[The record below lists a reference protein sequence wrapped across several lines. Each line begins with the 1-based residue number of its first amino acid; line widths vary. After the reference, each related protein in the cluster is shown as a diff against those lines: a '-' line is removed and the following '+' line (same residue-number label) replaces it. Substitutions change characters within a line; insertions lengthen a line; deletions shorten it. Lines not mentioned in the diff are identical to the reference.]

1 MYQENLINQYQTL
14 EEIIFQPSIFIQEK
28 FNIVL
33 TDAEIYIIFFI
44 SVIFFTGLLFEIFKP
59 KSTINDDLLPQG
71 TDNKGEISSNSNLQ
85 KIDLAYAYVSM
96 GKKALAEKILNNL
109 KKENLSKKELREIN
123 KLKKKF

>member
-14 EEIIFQPSIFIQEK
+14 EEIIFKPSIFIQEK

-33 TDAEIYIIFFI
+33 TDAEIFIIFFI
-44 SVIFFTGLLFEIFKP
+44 SVIFFTGLLFEIVKP

>member
-44 SVIFFTGLLFEIFKP
+44 LVIFFTGLLFEIVKP

>member
-14 EEIIFQPSIFIQEK
+14 EEIVFQPSIFIQEK

-44 SVIFFTGLLFEIFKP
+44 SVIFFTGLLFEIVKP

-96 GKKALAEKILNNL
+96 GKKALAEKILNKL

>member
-44 SVIFFTGLLFEIFKP
+44 SVIFFTGLLFEIVKP
-59 KSTINDDLLPQG
+59 KSTFNDDLLPQG

>member
-44 SVIFFTGLLFEIFKP
+44 SVIFFTGLLFEIVKP

-71 TDNKGEISSNSNLQ
+71 TDNKVEISSNSNLQ

>member
-44 SVIFFTGLLFEIFKP
+44 SVIFFTGLLFEIVKP
-59 KSTINDDLLPQG
+59 KSTMNDDLLPQG

>member
-28 FNIVL
+28 FNIIL

-44 SVIFFTGLLFEIFKP
+44 SIIFFTGLLFEIVKP

>member
-1 MYQENLINQYQTL
+1 MYQENLINQYKTL

-44 SVIFFTGLLFEIFKP
+44 SVIFFTGLLFEIVKP

>member
-44 SVIFFTGLLFEIFKP
+44 SVIFFTGLLFEIVKP

-109 KKENLSKKELREIN
+109 KKGNLSKKELREIN

>member
-44 SVIFFTGLLFEIFKP
+44 SVIFFTGLLFEIVKP

-71 TDNKGEISSNSNLQ
+71 TDKKGEISSNSNLQ

-109 KKENLSKKELREIN
+109 QRENLSKKELREIN

>member
-1 MYQENLINQYQTL
+1 MYQENLINQSQTL

-44 SVIFFTGLLFEIFKP
+44 SVIFFTGLLFEIVKP

-109 KKENLSKKELREIN
+109 QRENLSKKELREIN

>member
-44 SVIFFTGLLFEIFKP
+44 SVIFFTGLLFEIVKP

-85 KIDLAYAYVSM
+85 KIDLAYAYISM

-109 KKENLSKKELREIN
+109 KRENLSKKELREIN

>member
-33 TDAEIYIIFFI
+33 TDAEIFIIFFI
-44 SVIFFTGLLFEIFKP
+44 SVIFFTGLLFEIVKP

>member
-44 SVIFFTGLLFEIFKP
+44 LVIFFTGLLFEIVKP
-59 KSTINDDLLPQG
+59 KSIINDDLLPQG

>member
-14 EEIIFQPSIFIQEK
+14 EEIIFKPSIFIQEK

-44 SVIFFTGLLFEIFKP
+44 SVIFFTGLLFEIVKP

>member
-44 SVIFFTGLLFEIFKP
+44 SVIFFTGLLFEIVKP

-96 GKKALAEKILNNL
+96 GKKALAEKILNKL

>member
-44 SVIFFTGLLFEIFKP
+44 SLIFFTGLLFEIVKP

-109 KKENLSKKELREIN
+109 KKGNLSKKEIREIN

>member
-1 MYQENLINQYQTL
+1 MYQENLTNQYQTL

-33 TDAEIYIIFFI
+33 TDAEIYIIFFV
-44 SVIFFTGLLFEIFKP
+44 SVIFFAGLLFEIVKP
-59 KSTINDDLLPQG
+59 KSTFNDDLLPQG

-109 KKENLSKKELREIN
+109 KRENLSKKELREIN

>member
-14 EEIIFQPSIFIQEK
+14 KEIIFQPSIFIQEK

-33 TDAEIYIIFFI
+33 TDAEIYIIFFV
-44 SVIFFTGLLFEIFKP
+44 SVIFFAGLLFEIVKP
-59 KSTINDDLLPQG
+59 KSSINDDLLPQG

>member
-44 SVIFFTGLLFEIFKP
+44 SVIFFTGLLFEIVKP

-71 TDNKGEISSNSNLQ
+71 TNNKGEISSNSNLQ

-96 GKKALAEKILNNL
+96 GKKALAEKILNKL

>member
-28 FNIVL
+28 FNFVL

-44 SVIFFTGLLFEIFKP
+44 SVIFFTGLLFEIVKP

-109 KKENLSKKELREIN
+109 KRENLSKKELREIN

>member
-44 SVIFFTGLLFEIFKP
+44 SVIFFTGLLFEIVKP

-96 GKKALAEKILNNL
+96 GKKALAEKILNKL
-109 KKENLSKKELREIN
+109 KKENLSKRELREIN

>member
-44 SVIFFTGLLFEIFKP
+44 SLIFFTGLLFEIVKP
-59 KSTINDDLLPQG
+59 KSTLNDDLLPQG

>member
-44 SVIFFTGLLFEIFKP
+44 SVIFFTGLLFEIVKP

-71 TDNKGEISSNSNLQ
+71 TDNNGEISSNSNLQ

-96 GKKALAEKILNNL
+96 GKKALAEKILNKL

>member
-44 SVIFFTGLLFEIFKP
+44 SVIFFTGLLFEIVKP

-71 TDNKGEISSNSNLQ
+71 TNNKGEISSNSNLQ

>member
-33 TDAEIYIIFFI
+33 TDAEIYIIFFV
-44 SVIFFTGLLFEIFKP
+44 SVIFFAGLLFEIVKP
-59 KSTINDDLLPQG
+59 KSSINDDLSPQG

>member
-44 SVIFFTGLLFEIFKP
+44 SVIFFTGLLFEIVKP

-71 TDNKGEISSNSNLQ
+71 TDNTGEISSNSNLQ

-96 GKKALAEKILNNL
+96 GKKTLAEKILNNL

>member
-1 MYQENLINQYQTL
+1 MYQENLINQYLTF

-44 SVIFFTGLLFEIFKP
+44 SVIFFTGLLFEIVKP

-96 GKKALAEKILNNL
+96 GKKALAEKILNKL

>member
-44 SVIFFTGLLFEIFKP
+44 SVIFFTGLLFEIVKP

-109 KKENLSKKELREIN
+109 KRENLSKKELREIN
-123 KLKKKF
+123 KLKKNF

>member
-44 SVIFFTGLLFEIFKP
+44 SIIFFTGLLFEIVKP

>member
-33 TDAEIYIIFFI
+33 TDAEIYIIFFV
-44 SVIFFTGLLFEIFKP
+44 SVIFFAGLLFEIVKP
-59 KSTINDDLLPQG
+59 KSSINDDLLPQG

>member
-14 EEIIFQPSIFIQEK
+14 EEIIFKPSIFIQEK

-44 SVIFFTGLLFEIFKP
+44 SVIFFTGLLFEIVKP

-71 TDNKGEISSNSNLQ
+71 TDNKVEISSNSNLQ

>member
-1 MYQENLINQYQTL
+1 MYQENLINQSQTL
-14 EEIIFQPSIFIQEK
+14 EEIIFKPSIFIQEK

-44 SVIFFTGLLFEIFKP
+44 SVIFFTGLLFEIVKP

-109 KKENLSKKELREIN
+109 KRENLSKKELREIN

>member
-33 TDAEIYIIFFI
+33 TDAEIYIIFFV
-44 SVIFFTGLLFEIFKP
+44 SVIFFAGLLFEIVKP
-59 KSTINDDLLPQG
+59 KSSINDDLLPQG

-109 KKENLSKKELREIN
+109 KRENLSKKELREIN

>member
-28 FNIVL
+28 FNIIL

-44 SVIFFTGLLFEIFKP
+44 SLIFFTGLLFEIFKP
-59 KSTINDDLLPQG
+59 KGTINDDLLPQG

-109 KKENLSKKELREIN
+109 KKENLSKKELREIK
-123 KLKKKF
+123 KLKKKL

>member
-44 SVIFFTGLLFEIFKP
+44 SLIFFTGLLFEIVKP

>member
-44 SVIFFTGLLFEIFKP
+44 SVIFFTGLLFEIIKP

-96 GKKALAEKILNNL
+96 GKKALAEKIVNNL

>member
-44 SVIFFTGLLFEIFKP
+44 SVIFFTGLLFEIVKP

-123 KLKKKF
+123 KLKKNF